1 MGWLRQRL
9 ACWSQSRRREMWKY
23 RKRSSAPLQVVW
35 WSTTWLIPDLETPT
49 QHQVASSRS
58 EGVESIPRIQPGCAI
73 ASFEGGNQRQC
84 AVQEILECGAHRLV
98 QSANI
103 GGVTSTPE
111 CAMDI
116 EVADFGSNGPVPGS
130 STRARKDDDDCS
142 VVRISPS
149 CSAVGSDFAGLMYQT
164 TEDASS
170 RVQAGINQVA
180 GRSTRARKD
189 DDDRGVVRISPSCS
203 AVDSD
208 SAGLVSQTTVVGSS
222 TRARS
227 DDDDR
232 SVILI
237 SPCGSAVDSD
247 FAGLMSQTTVGSN
260 RRSFGS
266 FLFQKGRTS
275 PGICTVDTDFVG
287 RCL

>member
-149 CSAVGSDFAGLMYQT
+149 CSTVDSDFAGLMSQT
-164 TEDASS
+164 TVVGS
-170 RVQAGINQVA
+170 
-180 GRSTRARKD
+180 STRARSD
-189 DDDRGVVRISPSCS
+189 DDDRSVILITPCGS

-208 SAGLVSQTTVVGSS
+208 FAGLMSQTTVVGSS

-237 SPCGSAVDSD
+237 S
-247 FAGLMSQTTVGSN
+247 
-260 RRSFGS
+260 
-266 FLFQKGRTS
+266 
-275 PGICTVDTDFVG
+275 
-287 RCL
+287 